1 MEVSLS
7 KDDEVG
13 LSDAQARNL
22 KYEKKVESK
31 LF

>member
-1 MEVSLS
+1 MEVNLS

-13 LSDAQARNL
+13 LSETQARSL
-22 KYEKKVESK
+22 KYEKVESK

>member
-1 MEVSLS
+1 MEVNLS

-13 LSDAQARNL
+13 LRKTQARSL
-22 KYEKKVESK
+22 KYEKEAESR

>member
-1 MEVSLS
+1 MEMNLS

-13 LSDAQARNL
+13 LRDTQARSL
-22 KYEKKVESK
+22 KKKIESK